1 MLLTMTNFS
10 KLKIHC
16 SSLGV
21 LFVEPREKVAKDK
34 GELSATAKTHLYK
47 VYIEH
52 HWNRRRQLTTKQLE
66 KGIICEPKAIE
77 MIMVLDDAFYEKNDE
92 VKDNK
97 WIIGCADVV
106 DEFIQDVKS
115 SYDADTFIPM
125 LLEPL
130 EKNYEIQMQG
140 YMWLWEKQKALV
152 RRCLISA
159 PERIL
164 SNEKRSLLYR
174 MDVATDES
182 PEYKLAAAEL
192 EYNLT
197 YEDIPLEQKCITH
210 TVERDEN
217 IISQIPGKVQKAR
230 EFLQYLH
237 EKHLS
242 LNKKLGKQN

>member
-1 MLLTMTNFS
+1 MTDFS

-21 LFVEPREKVAKDK
+21 LFVEPRDAAAKK
-34 GELSATAKTHLYK
+34 AGELSATAKTHLYK

-52 HWNRRRQLTTKQLE
+52 HWNRRRQLTSKQLE
-66 KGIICEPKAIE
+66 KGILCEPQSIQ
-77 MIMVLDDAFYEKNDE
+77 MIGILDDKIYEKNDE
-92 VKDNK
+92 VKENE

-115 SYDADTFIPM
+115 SYDSETFVPM

-140 YMWLWEKQKALV
+140 YMWLWEKQKALI

-159 PERIL
+159 PDRIL

-174 MDVATDES
+174 MDVATDDN

-210 TVERDEN
+210 EVLRDEN
-217 IISQIPGKVQKAR
+217 IISQIPSKVEKAR
-230 EFLQYLH
+230 EFLKYLH

-242 LNKKLGKQN
+242 LNKKVAV